1 MSEILI
7 SIITPCYNTGEF
19 IEETIKS
26 VSSQSSNKVEH
37 IIIDGLSTDNTS
49 EILNKYKN
57 LTNFKFISEKDAGIY
72 DALNKG
78 IAMAKG
84 KYIGWLNADDV
95 YVENIVNKV
104 LELLKNKNTP
114 DMFSG
119 DGQLYQDNF
128 NVESLLKNYNHY
140 RDDRFIPT
148 ISNLKFAHLNC
159 CFMAKH
165 IFEENGEFDSKFKIA
180 GDREYMLR
188 MMKKRYTSYYLDSVV
203 CKYRMHDSSLTFSK
217 INILTGG
224 AFLPIDHPVRAE
236 IIKIAKM
243 NINFN
248 RDLVISFWA
257 VLKILKYSM
266 IRIFSTIHGHN
277 KK

>member
-1 MSEILI
+1 MPEILI
-7 SIITPCYNTGEF
+7 SIITPCYNTGAF

-26 VSSQSSNKVEH
+26 VSSMCNDKVEH
-37 IIIDGLSTDNTS
+37 IIVDGLSTDNTS
-49 EILNKYKN
+49 EILNKYRN
-57 LTNFKFISEKDAGIY
+57 LTNFKFISEKDEGIY

-84 KYIGWLNADDV
+84 NYIGWLNADDV
-95 YVENIVNKV
+95 YEVDVVSKV
-104 LELLKNKNTP
+104 LKLLENNHTP

-128 NVESLLKNYNHY
+128 NAKSLLRNYKHY
-140 RDDRFIPT
+140 RDSRFKPSIN
-148 ISNLKFAHLNC
+148 NLKFAHLNC

-165 IFEENGEFDSKFKIA
+165 IFEDNGKFDSKYKIA

-188 MMKKRYTSYYLDSVV
+188 MMKNNYKSYYLDSVV
-203 CKYRMHDSSLTFSK
+203 CKYRMHDSSLTFNK

-236 IIKIAKM
+236 IIKIANM
-243 NINFN
+243 NINLN
-248 RDLVISFWA
+248 SSVLINIWA
-257 VLKILKYSM
+257 VSKITKYAF
-266 IRIFSTIHGHN
+266 IRVFSKINGLI